1 MLVGWRE
8 AGWGVEDLEM
18 WIVGYQ
24 GQEAD
29 VAGLGVP
36 ADTSVFVP
44 PSTEVWLAWY
54 AHQNDVFV
62 VDREG
67 LIAGVV
73 NLGMHPLTD
82 DANKAVLDT
91 LVLGVLA
98 E

>member
-18 WIVGYQ
+18 WTVGYT
-24 GQEAD
+24 GQEDAVAD
-29 VAGLGVP
+29 LGIP

-44 PSTEVWLAWY
+44 PSTEVWLAWG

-67 LIAGVV
+67 LIAGFV
-73 NLGMHPLTD
+73 NLAIHPLTD
-82 DANKAVLDT
+82 DANKALLDD